1 MISSVVA
8 SSLMLAAT
16 VLDGL
21 VGFEIL
27 PLAVCSDEVFGLT
40 PTAAVL
46 VGLAG
51 FEVFSLAWYLDE
63 VRNLTFAAAVLAGSE
78 VLSLA

>member
-1 MISSVVA
+1 MISSLVA

-27 PLAVCSDEVFGLT
+27 PLALYSDEVLGLT
-40 PTAAVL
+40 PAAEVL
-46 VGLAG
+46 VGLVG
-51 FEVFSLAWYLDE
+51 VKVFFLE
-63 VRNLTFAAAVLAGSE
+63 
-78 VLSLA
+78 

>member
-27 PLAVCSDEVFGLT
+27 PLALYSDEVFGLA
-40 PTAAVL
+40 PAAEVL
-46 VGLAG
+46 VGLVG
-51 FEVFSLAWYLDE
+51 VKVFFLE
-63 VRNLTFAAAVLAGSE
+63 
-78 VLSLA
+78 

>member
-1 MISSVVA
+1 MISSVVT

-27 PLAVCSDEVFGLT
+27 PMALYSDEVFGLA
-40 PTAAVL
+40 PAAAAL
-46 VGLAG
+46 VGLVG
-51 FEVFSLAWYLDE
+51 FEVFFLE
-63 VRNLTFAAAVLAGSE
+63 
-78 VLSLA
+78 

>member
-1 MISSVVA
+1 MISFVVT

-27 PLAVCSDEVFGLT
+27 PMALYSDEVFGLA
-40 PTAAVL
+40 PAAAVL
-46 VGLAG
+46 VGLVG
-51 FEVFSLAWYLDE
+51 FEVFFLE
-63 VRNLTFAAAVLAGSE
+63 
-78 VLSLA
+78 